1 VGRQTGPGRAEVVLP
16 ARPILRM
23 MRRLVLPSR
32 KPSGELLGVQLFG
45 VLHDPVL
52 ASAFAYVYEAVQVI
66 WPGSFV
72 ALVIS

>member
-1 VGRQTGPGRAEVVLP
+1 
-16 ARPILRM
+16 M

-32 KPSGELLGVQLFG
+32 QPSAELLGVQLFG

-66 WPGSFV
+66 WPGSFP